1 MSNADAEVI
10 EEVKEVFNEDTKR
23 IEEQSVPKEQAEQTE
38 TEEIKPKKREMSE
51 ERKKQMLENLRK
63 GRETAKRNREL
74 KKQGLLPAKQKTSTK
89 MVIKEEPKPA
99 PVVAPAPNNELN
111 TSILNSLD
119 QLKSELKAM
128 KKLPQSDFQK
138 DEINNLKAEIAELK
152 KASKKNII
160 KEEDKPKSNLVK
172 PPPSQPINIPQQIP
186 QPVVYSTYSNSI
198 WDKFK

>member
-1 MSNADAEVI
+1 MSNADAEVL

-23 IEEQSVPKEQAEQTE
+23 LEEQSVPKEEP

-89 MVIKEEPKPA
+89 MVIKEEPKTA
-99 PVVAPAPNNELN
+99 PVVASPNNELN

-119 QLKSELKAM
+119 QLKTELKQM
-128 KKLPQSDFQK
+128 RKMPQSDFQK
-138 DEINNLKAEIAELK
+138 EEINNLKAEIAELK

-160 KEEDKPKSNLVK
+160 KEEDKPKSQAQADIK

-186 QPVVYSTYSNSI
+186 QPVVYSTYAGSV
-198 WDKFK
+198 WDRFK